1 MRNRRRVLG
10 DIPKINLRQAII
22 DEANRQSVPPAIAV
36 AVATRES
43 GIMQWYPNGKL
54 VTGDNGHSIG
64 IFQIQQASAPGYDLA
79 DPLQNIAAGV
89 SYLKHLFDRYG
100 DWRYALAGYNWGP
113 GHVDD
118 YQAGR
123 ASLPSSVNSYIT
135 DVMSKAG
142 VYNAGLQLKQ
152 RFQNSPDQDA
162 DRAAGAAATFP
173 SSPVPPGATPAIIAG
188 VVFLGVATW
197 LAIS

>member
-1 MRNRRRVLG
+1 MR
-10 DIPKINLRQAII
+10 KIAIIGLRQAII
-22 DEANRQSVPPAIAV
+22 DEADRQGIDAAIAV

-43 GIMQWYPNGKL
+43 GIMQWYPNGTL
-54 VTGDNGHSIG
+54 VTGKAGEIG
-64 IFQIQQASAPGYDLA
+64 IFQMKPSSAPGYDLT

-89 SYLKHLFDRYG
+89 SYLKLMFDRYG

-118 YQAGR
+118 YLGGR
-123 ASLPSSVNSYIT
+123 ASLPSSVNSYIS

-142 VYNAGLQLKQ
+142 VYNAGLQIKQ
-152 RFQNSPDQDA
+152 RSQGGADPAADA
-162 DRAAGAAATFP
+162 SALP
-173 SSPVPPGATPAIIAG
+173 SSPVTPGAKPAIIAG